1 MSSISPANLPIL
13 NRLPTLARMMRI
25 VAHEAGEIAM
35 ASFRFGAPTSA
46 RIWNKEGGSPVTEA
60 DIAVDTFV
68 KARCAEA
75 LPEASWLSEETVDD
89 PARLASDLV
98 WVVDPI
104 DGTRAYM
111 AGVPDWCVCIA
122 LLSGNTPV
130 LGIVHAPA
138 LNVAGS
144 VQTSGATYEAL
155 TGAGATL
162 NGKSLRATA
171 GTIDQPRIAGP
182 KPMLEALALHMKL
195 APQPRVPSL
204 ALRLARV
211 ADGSLDGGIVS
222 PDSRDWDLAAAD
234 LIVQEAGGLVT
245 SLDNARLAYNRP
257 RPVHAT
263 LVVAGADLHPT
274 LLAAARQMRAKTYS
288 RS

>member
-1 MSSISPANLPIL
+1 MPILSPASLPS
-13 NRLPTLARMMRI
+13 LARLMRT

-35 ASFRFGAPTSA
+35 ASFQAGAPTTA

-60 DIAVDTFV
+60 DIAVDTFL

-75 LPEASWLSEETVDD
+75 LPEAAWLSEETVDD
-89 PARLASDLV
+89 PARLGKDLV

-104 DGTRAYM
+104 DGTRAFM

-144 VQTSGATYEAL
+144 AQTSGATYEAL
-155 TGAGATL
+155 AGAGATL
-162 NGKSLRATA
+162 NGNNIRATA
-171 GTIDQPRIAGP
+171 GTNASPRIAGP
-182 KPMLEALALHMKL
+182 KPMLEALALHMPL

-204 ALRLARV
+204 ALRLVRV

-234 LIVQEAGGLVT
+234 LIVEEAGGLVT

-263 LVVAGADLHPT
+263 LVVAGADLHPA
-274 LLAAARQMRAKTYS
+274 LLAAARQMRATTYS
-288 RS
+288 RT